1 MCLMTDSV
9 STYAD
14 DLNLALTLADAAD
27 TITMTRFEAS
37 DLSVESKPDLTPVSD
52 ADTAVE
58 KELREII
65 AAHCPDDAL
74 LGEEFGGDVTFAG
87 RQWVIDPI
95 DGTKNFV
102 RGVPVWAT
110 LISLLVDGKP
120 VVGVV
125 SAPALGRRWWA
136 AEGAGA
142 WRLFNTPASTGTSA
156 DAAPANGDSVDGGVP
171 SAGARQLGVSKVADV
186 ADSSIAIS
194 SLSGWADCGK
204 REQLISLTD
213 SAWRLRGYG
222 DFWSY
227 MLVAEGAVD
236 IAAEPEVSLWDL
248 AALVPIIT
256 EAGGRFTSLDGEDGP
271 HGGSAVATNGLL
283 HEATLGALA

>member
-65 AAHCPDDAL
+65 AAHYPDDAL

-156 DAAPANGDSVDGGVP
+156 DAAPANGGSVDGGVP

-186 ADSSIAIS
+186 ADSSIATS

-256 EAGGRFTSLDGEDGP
+256 EAGGRFTSLDGQDGP

-283 HEATLGALA
+283 HEATLSALA